1 MKGSKCVA
9 DYFTSSN
16 RRILTASQEI
26 NMRTD
31 DDEDKYPGD
40 EGEKKG
46 TLRDR
51 AVIRTGSV
59 GVVPYWSVVDL
70 IDLSARQS
78 R

>member
-31 DDEDKYPGD
+31 DDEDKM
-40 EGEKKG
+40 
-46 TLRDR
+46 
-51 AVIRTGSV
+51 
-59 GVVPYWSVVDL
+59 
-70 IDLSARQS
+70 LSCIGRKVHTDIPATKARK
-78 R
+78 RGR